1 MSLSAI
7 IPVSIAFAAASATAA
22 IVLPAV
28 RRIAKA
34 YRDNAEDETAGPQCA
49 AAFPSLT
56 VVAYDY
62 ARISDIEGYL
72 QSLAAQDYPNFSVV
86 FVSNASAAEARE
98 LEEAYATRYPD
109 FHFTFI
115 PPGSHNLSRRKLALT
130 VGIKAAKGEYVLT
143 TLSNCRIPS
152 ERWLSLMMEPITSGS
167 GKDICLGISRPDF
180 AQLRGA
186 GKWYRQFD
194 FTVRT
199 AQWLAAATDGR
210 TVRGDGFNLIF
221 RRDLF
226 FDAKG
231 YSQTIYYN
239 PGDDDLFL
247 TQIADS
253 YSGNTAVQLN
263 PDAVL
268 VQDWEGQADKF
279 AKEQKERYDFTRPLL
294 PKQPF
299 LKAAAVSWMQ
309 WTVLFSSAAAI
320 ATAVISTG
328 ISLPAL
334 CLLLAALI
342 VSLLF
347 WGMEIALYRRISRM
361 LCSKR
366 LWWAVMPFLLWRP
379 IGNLAFRLRHRSRRD
394 RHFTWRN

>member
-7 IPVSIAFAAASATAA
+7 IPVSMAFAAASATAA

-56 VVAYDY
+56 VVVYDY

-210 TVRGDGFNLIF
+210 TVRGDGFNLLF

-231 YSQTIYYN
+231 YSQTIY
-239 PGDDDLFL
+239 
-247 TQIADS
+247 
-253 YSGNTAVQLN
+253 
-263 PDAVL
+263 
-268 VQDWEGQADKF
+268 
-279 AKEQKERYDFTRPLL
+279 
-294 PKQPF
+294 
-299 LKAAAVSWMQ
+299 
-309 WTVLFSSAAAI
+309 
-320 ATAVISTG
+320 
-328 ISLPAL
+328 
-334 CLLLAALI
+334 
-342 VSLLF
+342 
-347 WGMEIALYRRISRM
+347 
-361 LCSKR
+361 
-366 LWWAVMPFLLWRP
+366 
-379 IGNLAFRLRHRSRRD
+379 
-394 RHFTWRN
+394 

>member
-7 IPVSIAFAAASATAA
+7 IPVSMAFAAASATAA

-56 VVAYDY
+56 VVVYDY

-210 TVRGDGFNLIF
+210 TVRGDGFNLLF

-239 PGDDDLFL
+239 PGEDDLFL
-247 TQIADS
+247 TQIAD
-253 YSGNTAVQLN
+253 SGNTAVQLN

-279 AKEQKERYDFTRPLL
+279 AK
-294 PKQPF
+294 
-299 LKAAAVSWMQ
+299 
-309 WTVLFSSAAAI
+309 
-320 ATAVISTG
+320 
-328 ISLPAL
+328 
-334 CLLLAALI
+334 
-342 VSLLF
+342 
-347 WGMEIALYRRISRM
+347 
-361 LCSKR
+361 
-366 LWWAVMPFLLWRP
+366 
-379 IGNLAFRLRHRSRRD
+379 
-394 RHFTWRN
+394 